1 MNYLTEPLEL
11 SPKFGTPL
19 ILASWTP
26 HELNAKHPIL
36 NTDEWGFTGTRY
48 LSKPV
53 NYTGDL
59 SGYDPWFRPF
69 RKWCMDERVWTKD
82 EGRGPHDWISD
93 GEGNFYRFT
102 TVEQKHIMLWCE

>member
-69 RKWCMDERVWTKD
+69 RKWCMDDRVWTKD
-82 EGRGPHDWISD
+82 AGRGPHDWIPYAD
-93 GEGNFYRFT
+93 KDFYRFT